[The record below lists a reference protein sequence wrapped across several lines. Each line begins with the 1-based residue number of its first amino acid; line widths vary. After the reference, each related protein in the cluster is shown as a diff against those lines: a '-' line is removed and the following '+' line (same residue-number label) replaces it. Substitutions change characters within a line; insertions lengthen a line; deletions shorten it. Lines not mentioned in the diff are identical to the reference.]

1 VSPQGRDGRSGP
13 ALLIALLVASL
24 AAGLLVYQART
35 PNLALEVPSIE
46 RLLGTGKEADFPV
59 QLEFFVRYDEPE
71 ALVEIVGSGDV
82 PVRTFA
88 TDVELVAEERISCT
102 WDGRDDDGD
111 PVPPGNYR
119 LHVVLPGQ
127 DRDMVFPKR
136 ILVRRTGGGPE
147 AVSETVLTGPP
158 CQRQPSGELLQ

>member
-1 VSPQGRDGRSGP
+1 VSPQGRDGRFGP

-24 AAGLLVYQART
+24 VAGLLVYHART
-35 PNLALEVPSIE
+35 ANLALEVTSIE

-71 ALVEIVGSGDV
+71 ALVEIVGTGDT

-88 TDVELVAEERISCT
+88 ADVELVSQERITCS

-119 LHVVLPGQ
+119 LHVDLPGE
-127 DRDMVFPKR
+127 DRDMVFPQR
-136 ILVRRTGGGPE
+136 ILVRQLGGGPE
-147 AVSETVLTGPP
+147 AASETVPTDPP
-158 CQRQPSGELLQ
+158 CQREPSGEPLQ

>member
-1 VSPQGRDGRSGP
+1 VSRQEREGYLGP

-24 AAGLLVYQART
+24 VAGLLVYHART
-35 PNLALEVPSIE
+35 ANLALEVTRIE
-46 RLLGTGKEADFPV
+46 RLLGTGKDADFPV

-71 ALVEIVGSGDV
+71 ALVEIVGSGDT

-88 TDVELVAEERISCT
+88 ADADLVAEERISCT
-102 WDGRDDDGD
+102 WDGRDDEGD

-127 DRDMVFPKR
+127 DRDMVFPQR
-136 ILVRRTGGGPE
+136 ILVRQTGGGPE

-158 CQRQPSGELLQ
+158 CQREPSGEPLQ